1 MHGNI
6 ANIRGSSRVS
16 TGDALCPLHIYLL
29 ALEYR
34 QVTAEQTAGTPAIVK
49 WFNPTKGFGFV
60 TAGDAR
66 SDALLH
72 ASVLAKLGRRWLQE
86 GTKVEV
92 ILEEGPKGL
101 VVSELI
107 SIDDSAFPE
116 EDLSGVDWIEAEV
129 KFFNFSKGYGFA
141 VVTLGNAEEQDVFG
155 PFDKLPPELSQ

>member
-1 MHGNI
+1 
-6 ANIRGSSRVS
+6 
-16 TGDALCPLHIYLL
+16 
-29 ALEYR
+29 
-34 QVTAEQTAGTPAIVK
+34 VTAEQTAGTPAIVK

-141 VVTLGNAEEQDVFG
+141 VVTLGNAEEQDVF
-155 PFDKLPPELSQ
+155 FDSRVLAQADLDPPRPGDRFYVDLTDRPQGRAASRIKAI